1 MEAKTLLN
9 ILVIGSGGR
18 EHAIAWRCAQEG
30 HRVFCC
36 PGNPGITQVAECVAP
51 DGPGMDGFLNVARR
65 VEADLTIVGP
75 EVPLVAGVVDLFEA
89 NGLRIF
95 GPRANAARLEGS
107 KAFSK
112 EFMARNRIPTAR
124 FQVFDELAAAKSA
137 LGRFEYPM
145 VLKADGLAAGKGVVI
160 AKNRAEA
167 EAALEGLFSGALVG
181 DAGARVLIEDFWRGE
196 EVSFIAICDHDTA
209 LALPPTQD
217 HKNIFENDE
226 GPNTG
231 GMGAYC
237 DDRILSAEQKDH
249 ILEHVILKTLIGM
262 AAEGA
267 PFRGFLYAG
276 MMMTADG
283 PKVLEYNVRL
293 GDPEAQALLY
303 RIEGGFVETIIAA
316 TEGKLPG
323 ARLTI
328 SAGATACVV
337 MAAHGY
343 PGPPRN
349 GDTIHGLGEAMEAT
363 VFHAGTRANGDE
375 IQTAGGRVLGVTA
388 AGAELQP
395 ALDRAYAAVDRIH
408 FAGKQFRRDIGQK
421 GLKRYTNNR
430 VGT

>member
-1 MEAKTLLN
+1 MA
-9 ILVIGSGGR
+9 
-18 EHAIAWRCAQEG
+18 
-30 HRVFCC
+30 
-36 PGNPGITQVAECVAP
+36 QVAECVAP
-51 DGPGMDGFLNVARR
+51 AGPGVDGYLGVAQR

-75 EVPLVAGVVDLFEA
+75 EVPLVAGVVDHFEA
-89 NGLRIF
+89 AGKRIF
-95 GPRANAARLEGS
+95 GPRANAAQLEGS
-107 KAFSK
+107 KAYSK
-112 EFMARNRIPTAR
+112 EFMARHGIPTAR
-124 FQVFDELAAAKSA
+124 FQVFDDLAAAQGA
-137 LGRFEYPM
+137 LSRFEYPV

-160 AKNRAEA
+160 AKNKAEA

-217 HKNIFENDE
+217 HKNIFENDQ

-237 DDRILSAEQKDH
+237 DDRILTPEQKDH
-249 ILEHVILKTLIGM
+249 ILEHVILKTLAGM

-293 GDPEAQALLY
+293 GDPETQALLY
-303 RIEGGFVETIIAA
+303 RITGGFADTIFAA
-316 TEGKLPG
+316 TDGTLPS

-328 SAGATACVV
+328 PDGATACVV

-343 PGPPRN
+343 PGTPRS

-363 VFHAGTRANGDE
+363 VFHAGTRASGAE

-388 AGAELQP
+388 TGTELSG
-395 ALDRAYAAVDRIH
+395 ALDRAYAAVDKIH

-421 GLKRYTNNR
+421 GLKRYTKNR